1 MLFAFSLFL
10 GLLFAFLLQVVGV
23 NVLVYRKPARL
34 GSLLGI
40 HALGFLYYMVG
51 WIGGCI
57 VVYSCGY
64 VVVSSRQGKGA
75 RGKRS
80 AATRSRP
87 AKRRT

>member
-23 NVLVYRKPARL
+23 NVPVYLKPARL

-40 HALGFLYYMVG
+40 HALFFFVLYG
-51 WIGGCI
+51 WLDRWM
-57 VVYSCGY
+57 YSCGY

-75 RGKRS
+75 RGRRS